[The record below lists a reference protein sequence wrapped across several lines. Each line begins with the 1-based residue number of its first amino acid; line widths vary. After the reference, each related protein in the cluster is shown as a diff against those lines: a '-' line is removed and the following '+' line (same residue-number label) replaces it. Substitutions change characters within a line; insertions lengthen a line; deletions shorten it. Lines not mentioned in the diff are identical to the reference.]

1 MGSPGISVRRRGLFV
16 LLASWVLLGGSSG
29 QAVAQT
35 ASPVEW
41 GRTINATATGSA
53 IQKTGGCSGCP
64 DAGATSNQV
73 LSAGDAYVQFA
84 PVAGARLYAGL
95 GSNATSNTDPALIE
109 FGFSFWP
116 DGGWDIRERNTYKC
130 EGRFGSG
137 DIFRVAIVGGAVK
150 YYQNGALV
158 YSSLV
163 LPSLPLVL
171 DTTLIGAA
179 AGLTDAVI
187 TATALPVSSPVAI
200 VTSVLPNGAQGQAYT
215 AALQASGGSGTFSWR
230 IVSGVLPAGIT
241 MTSAGTIAG
250 TPASAGTASFTVRAT
265 DAADATN
272 LAERALMIAIPA
284 ITPGVTVQTATVP
297 STRLAQAYTTTL
309 QAAGGSGQFRWSV
322 VSGSLASGLSLDAA
336 SGTIQG
342 TAAVSGK
349 FAVRVRA
356 ADAVNPASVGD
367 RTLTLSV
374 LAEAPPSMYDGV
386 ADRTTRVKGALP
398 SLGAAGYTFSD
409 PDFGTR
415 IMRVTDGR
423 VRPGTL
429 DRSYRTPSSSHAN
442 AWSADARY
450 FYTVSTDGTVV
461 PFSFDRA
468 TMRAQRLQSS
478 STGDG
483 GLTLRFFNEPTFSYL
498 IPGVA
503 YGTFSGSG
511 SNLRSIDQYDFGSGQ
526 YSQLINLDTLAPNL
540 AGTYTGGLGISAGA
554 VERLF
559 AFFGGASQDR
569 HFYIVVFDRNNP
581 ANRHLLDTA
590 ASTIDGVPTNTLLNF
605 KIHAANIDRSG
616 RYVTIYPT
624 GLDLQAPRSAA
635 PVYVWDI
642 ETGTFT
648 ALPLVEARTG
658 GHDAFGYGER
668 VNQDCCTSSTWD
680 AAQWQYRSLGT
691 PLSTSDLVA
700 VLQPKEVY
708 LADHPSWHNAQ
719 PDRLV
724 PFIDANYRYGANTTA
739 WRAWDEE
746 IIAVQTG
753 AGSAATVWRF
763 AHHRSA
769 VADDV
774 DPSRISFWY
783 TPRANVSPDGQWALF
798 TSNWEK
804 TLGTDPGGDTGGA
817 HRQDVFLIEL
827 KRSVATPPVVVSV
840 AVVTSTLPS
849 GTVSQAYSAA
859 LQAGG
864 GSGTYGWSTV
874 SGALPAGLTLNT
886 TTGAIAGTPVAAGTS
901 TFTIRAAD
909 LNDPANVADRTFQVA
924 IAPAPPQPVLVT
936 TTTIPGSTVSTAYT
950 TTLQATG
957 GAGTYVWSL
966 ASTALPAGLSLNS
979 SGTLAGTPSAA
990 GTFTFTVRASD
1001 AADASNSAPQSLTM
1015 TIAAAA
1021 VPVPV
1026 PVTITTRA
1034 LPDAYAGREYGNVLE
1049 AYGGTAPYKWSIVA
1063 GMLPPGLALNAS
1075 TGRIGGTPSQAG
1087 TWSFTVRMTDSA
1099 SRAAGAKR
1107 TLSIR
1112 VR

>member
-1 MGSPGISVRRRGLFV
+1 LFV
-16 LLASWVLLGGSSG
+16 LLAAGVILGGLDS
-29 QAVAQT
+29 QALAQT
-35 ASPVEW
+35 LSPVEW
-41 GRTINATATGSA
+41 GRTTNATATGSA

-64 DAGATSNQV
+64 DAGGTSNQA
-73 LSAGDAYVQFA
+73 LSAGDGYAQFA
-84 PVAGARLYAGL
+84 PVAGTRLYAGL
-95 GSNATSNTDPALIE
+95 ASNATANTDPALIE

-116 DGGWDIRERNTYKC
+116 DGGWDIRERNIYKW
-130 EGRFGSG
+130 EGRFVSG

-158 YSSLV
+158 YSSLA

-171 DTTLIGAA
+171 DTTLIGAG
-179 AGLTDAVI
+179 AGLTDALI
-187 TATALPVSSPVAI
+187 TAATAPPVSSPVAI
-200 VTSVLPNGAQGQAYT
+200 VTSVLPDAAVGQAYT
-215 AALQASGGSGTFSWR
+215 AALQASGGSGTFLWR
-230 IVSGVLPAGIT
+230 LMSGALPAGFTIN
-241 MTSAGTIAG
+241 SAGTIAG
-250 TPASAGTASFTVRAT
+250 TPTSAGMAQFTVRAT
-265 DAADATN
+265 DVANATN
-272 LAERALMIAIPA
+272 LAERALTIAVPA
-284 ITPGVTVQTATVP
+284 VTGTVTVQTMTIP
-297 STRLAQAYTTTL
+297 STRIAQAYTATL
-309 QAAGGSGQFRWSV
+309 RAAGGSGQFRWSV
-322 VSGSLASGLSLDAA
+322 VSGSLPGGLSLDAA

-349 FAVRVRA
+349 FALTIRA
-356 ADAVNPASVGD
+356 ADVVNPASVGD
-367 RTLTLSV
+367 RALTLSV
-374 LAEAPPSMYDGV
+374 LAEAPPSMYDGI

-409 PDFGTR
+409 PDFGTK

-498 IPGVA
+498 MPGVA

-511 SNLRSIDQYDFGSGQ
+511 SNLRSIDQYDFDSGQ

-540 AGTYTGGLGISAGA
+540 AGTYTGGLAISAGA
-554 VERLF
+554 VERLL

-581 ANRHLLDTA
+581 ANRHLLDTS

-616 RYVTIYPT
+616 RYVAIYPT
-624 GLDLQAPRSAA
+624 GVDLQAPRSAA
-635 PVYVWDI
+635 PVYMWDL

-648 ALPLVEARTG
+648 GLPLVQAITG

-680 AAQWQYRSLGT
+680 AAQWQYRSLAT

-700 VLQPKEVY
+700 VMQPKEVY

-804 TLGTDPGGDTGGA
+804 TLGTDPGGDTGGT

-827 KRSVATPPVVVSV
+827 KRGVATPPVVVPV

-849 GTVSQAYSAA
+849 GTVSQAYAAA

-864 GSGTYGWSTV
+864 GSGTYGWSIV
-874 SGALPAGLTLNT
+874 SGALPAGLILNP
-886 TTGAIAGTPVAAGTS
+886 TTGAIAGTPATAGTS
-901 TFTIRAAD
+901 TFTVRAAD

-924 IAPAPPQPVLVT
+924 IAPAPLPPVAVT
-936 TTTIPGSTVSTAYT
+936 TTTVPGGTVSKAYT

-957 GAGTYVWSL
+957 GAGSYVWSL
-966 ASTALPAGLSLNS
+966 AGAALPAGLSLNS
-979 SGTLAGTPSAA
+979 SGTLAGTPSMA

-1001 AADASNSAPQSLTM
+1001 AADASNSAQRSLTM
-1015 TIAAAA
+1015 MIAQA
-1021 VPVPV
+1021 PV
-1026 PVTITTRA
+1026 PVTIVTKS
-1034 LPDAYAGREYGNVLE
+1034 LPDASIGVDYGQILDVF
-1049 AYGGTAPYKWSIVA
+1049 GGTAPYKWALAA
-1063 GMLPPGLALNAS
+1063 GVLPPGLTLDAT
-1075 TGRIGGTPSQAG
+1075 TGRIAGTPSQVG
-1087 TWSFTVRMTDSA
+1087 RWNFTVRVTDSGSPA
-1099 SRAAGAKR
+1099 TGAKR
-1107 TLSIR
+1107 TLGLR